1 MLYIETDV
9 KFVQREN
16 DLKVDFFYPKA
27 TEWLILQTKNIS
39 KLFHSET
46 QNDFIPQ
53 STIYNCNVTSH
64 PLKYHSFC
72 ILITCLYP
80 PYCSISE

>member
-27 TEWLILQTKNIS
+27 TEWLIILQTK
-39 KLFHSET
+39 KHFK
-46 QNDFIPQ
+46 
-53 STIYNCNVTSH
+53 VV
-64 PLKYHSFC
+64 SFRN
-72 ILITCLYP
+72 TK
-80 PYCSISE
+80 